1 MKNKDLKLSLIFTLI
16 ALVAGAITAM
26 YQYQVY
32 DEATR
37 VAIITQLG
45 SVNALLIV
53 SAVQAGVMTFVA
65 SFLGLKLARKINL
78 QLNFKFNKISFI
90 TALIIG
96 FVTSFIISGADKFI
110 FAKYLSQNLQQTY
123 NFNMTYFISSILYGG
138 IIEELLL
145 RLFVMSLIVFI
156 LKKLLKL
163 SNDSIPSWMYVAAVV
178 VSSLLFAAGHLP
190 AASQMFGLSVPMVIR
205 ILVLNAVGGLG
216 FGYLYWKHGL
226 SYSMLAHL
234 MTHVFNQ
241 LILFPLFF

>member
-16 ALVAGAITAM
+16 GLVAGAITAL

-37 VAIITQLG
+37 EAIISQLG

-53 SAVQAGVMTFVA
+53 SAVQTGVMTFLA
-65 SFLGLKLARKINL
+65 SFIGLKLARKINL
-78 QLNFKFNKISFI
+78 QLNFKYNKNSFI

-96 FVTSFIISGADKFI
+96 FITSFIISGSDKFI
-110 FAKYLSQNLQQTY
+110 FAKYLPQNLQQTY
-123 NFNMTYFISSILYGG
+123 NFNITYFMSSILYGG

-145 RLFVMSLIVFI
+145 RLFIMSLIVFI
-156 LKKLLKL
+156 LKKLFKAN
-163 SNDSIPSWMYVAAVV
+163 NDNIPSWMYVIAII

-190 AASQMFGLSVPMVIR
+190 AASQMFGLSIPIVIR

-241 LILFPLFF
+241 IILFPLFF